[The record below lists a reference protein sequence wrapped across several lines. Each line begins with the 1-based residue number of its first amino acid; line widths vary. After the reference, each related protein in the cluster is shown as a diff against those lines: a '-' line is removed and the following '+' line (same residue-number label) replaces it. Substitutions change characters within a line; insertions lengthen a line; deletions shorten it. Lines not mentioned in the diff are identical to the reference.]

1 MLNVNRFAGISLSA
15 LFCAAAS
22 FFVPVSANAQS
33 NFPDKEIRLI
43 VPWNAGGSNDI
54 SARALSSILAE
65 KGVKVVVENVPGATG
80 SIGMT
85 RVARANPDGYTVGMG
100 TSSTL
105 ALIAQNLTPLKNSEF
120 ASIARVTTDPLL
132 LLVPYNSPV
141 KNLED
146 FVAYVKKNPGKV
158 SIGTPGSNNL
168 NHIFALMAGRIAGAE
183 VIVTP
188 YTGGSRVIADLSGG
202 QINAAVLKP
211 SESKAQIDGKLVR
224 AIGVFANEPLK
235 EMPNVPTFKSKGYDV
250 FPYGPLVQMAYLVAP
265 ANTPKPVMDKLISLF
280 GEAIQSDRFKKLATE
295 GSALVDNM
303 TGSALDKEVASVTA
317 ALVEVGQKVFA
328 GQKK

>member
-1 MLNVNRFAGISLSA
+1 MRQNLYSRIASA
-15 LFCAAAS
+15 LFGVTCALSVTVPATAQTS
-22 FFVPVSANAQS
+22 FPNR
-33 NFPDKEIRLI
+33 EIRLI

-65 KGVKVVVENVPGATG
+65 KGVRVVVENVPGATG

-85 RVARANPDGYTVGMG
+85 RVARADPDGYTIGMG

-105 ALIAQNLTPLKNSEF
+105 ALIAQNLTPLRNSEF

-132 LLVPYNSPV
+132 LLVPYNSPA
-141 KNLED
+141 KTLDE
-146 FVAYVKKNPGKV
+146 FVASIKKNPGKV

-168 NHIFALMAGRIAGAE
+168 NHIFALMTGRIAGSE
-183 VIVTP
+183 VIVAP
-188 YTGGSRVIADLSGG
+188 YTGGSRVIADLAGG

-224 AIGVFANEPLK
+224 ALGVFANEPLK
-235 EMPNVPTFKSKGYDV
+235 AMPDVPTFKSKGYDV

-265 ANTPKPVMDKLISLF
+265 AKTPKAVQDRLIALF
-280 GEAIQSDRFKKLATE
+280 GEAIQSERFKKLSAD
-295 GSALVDNM
+295 GSAVVDNL
-303 TGSALDKEVASVTA
+303 TGAALDKEVAAVTA

-328 GQKK
+328 NQKK